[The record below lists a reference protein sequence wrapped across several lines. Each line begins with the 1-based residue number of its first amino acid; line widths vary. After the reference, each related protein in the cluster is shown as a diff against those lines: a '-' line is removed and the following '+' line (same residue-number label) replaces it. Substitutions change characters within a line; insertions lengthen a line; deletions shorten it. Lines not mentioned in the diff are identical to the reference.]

1 MQIYGR
7 WIEHGRSNRRNVFF
21 IIVSRSIRFLDH
33 ESSFQ
38 IENVPVLFNQYVVCR
53 SQHASSFH
61 FLPINL
67 ASTLS
72 HDISLSFPRISRAQL
87 TRLRLIVQA
96 PREIFDRHQFWSGSN
111 RIFLLVKSSSSM
123 HYNFNEIHL
132 WIYILIL
139 IEDNYFS

>member
-33 ESSFQ
+33 ESSFE

-53 SQHASSFH
+53 S
-61 FLPINL
+61 LPPFTFRQLI
-67 ASTLS
+67 SHRRS

-96 PREIFDRHQFWSGSN
+96 TPREIFDRHQSGSN

-132 WIYILIL
+132 
-139 IEDNYFS
+139 